1 MRKLL
6 LTAAVLLPFSAL
18 GDHLDVIQFK
28 LNEGCTLAT
37 YRAIVKDFNDQWG
50 AKHAYHGEIAVPV
63 QSPDLESY
71 YWIGRSADATSF
83 GKAWDA
89 WRNESSYAGSVAG
102 KLVARFAECSTNIGR
117 RGYDT
122 Y

>member
-37 YRAIVKDFNDQWG
+37 YRAVVKDFNDQWG

-71 YWIGRSADATSF
+71 YWIGM
-83 GKAWDA
+83 
-89 WRNESSYAGSVAG
+89 SYAAEGSTSNPSPVIATDS
-102 KLVARFAECSTNIGR
+102 LSRLAITRRQACSE
-117 RGYDT
+117 
-122 Y
+122 